1 MPVTAKRDGGDFGLL
16 EDLGYA
22 IAGHDRDAE
31 VAEVLVLGDLGEHD
45 ARAGRLL
52 LEVLGDRLQR
62 PLEDVVGEQHAH
74 LVARD
79 EPLREPERV
88 GDPARLFLVA
98 VEEPV
103 DAVVVAVAEQ
113 AEELAGVRSAG
124 DEHQL
129 VDAGAD
135 ERFDGIGDHRPVVE
149 RQQVLVRDPRERMQP
164 RARAAGEDD
173 AFHPGECKRKQCQ
186 APRCLAPEDRPL
198 VDGQNEQ
205 EHRQA
210 RRRRRR

>member
-1 MPVTAKRDGGDFGLL
+1 M
-16 EDLGYA
+16 
-22 IAGHDRDAE
+22 
-31 VAEVLVLGDLGEHD
+31 
-45 ARAGRLL
+45 RAARLL
-52 LEVLGDRLQR
+52 SLEVLDDRPER

-79 EPLREPERV
+79 EPLGEPERI
-88 GDPARLFLVA
+88 GDAARLLLVA

-113 AEELAGVRSAG
+113 AEELAGVRAAG

-135 ERFDGIGDHRPVVE
+135 ERLDRVGDHRPVVQ
-149 RQQVLVRDPRERMQP
+149 RQQVLVRDPRERVQP
-164 RARAAGEDD
+164 RARAAREDD
-173 AFHPGECKRKQCQ
+173 AFHAGECKR
-186 APRCLAPEDRPL
+186 AALR
-198 VDGQNEQ
+198 VDGQDEQ

-210 RRRRRR
+210 ADEGDNQAQRFARVHGRL